1 MNKKKILLCLI
12 SVILGIMTA
21 FGFYNY
27 NKDKSTEEIVQSAIE
42 EIKEYI
48 ATENINVSEQTE
60 ELSIQTKEAVNN
72 DEEIATTETIES
84 SIEEEEI
91 VTDEGAVETDAVVE
105 QENISYNGT
114 NTGNGLD
121 LLGKYQGLT
130 YYSQAD
136 SRWANKMYSS
146 TGDSSQTMKSSAC
159 RTNIGSNSCFK
170 FKRCNLAN
178 YNGSTVSR

>member
-1 MNKKKILLCLI
+1 MNKKKILVCII
-12 SVILGIMTA
+12 SLLLGVMTA

-72 DEEIATTETIES
+72 DEEVATTETIES

-91 VTDEGAVETDAVVE
+91 VTDKGALETDAVVE
-105 QENISYNGT
+105 QENISWNGT

-136 SRWANKMYSS
+136 SRWANAMYSS
-146 TGDSSQTMKSSAC
+146 IGDSSQTMRSSAC
-159 RTNIGSNSCFK
+159 RTNIRSDCSFE
-170 FKRCNLAN
+170 FKRCNFAN
-178 YNGSTVSR
+178 YNGTTIS